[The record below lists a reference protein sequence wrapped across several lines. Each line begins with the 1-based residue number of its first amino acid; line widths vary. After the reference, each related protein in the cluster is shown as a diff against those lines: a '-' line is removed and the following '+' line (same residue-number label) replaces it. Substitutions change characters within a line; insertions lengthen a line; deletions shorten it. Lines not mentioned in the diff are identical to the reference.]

1 MTQVKQSELSG
12 AGQARLTGNFG
23 AKEAGSELT
32 ILMPCLNEAETLQVC
47 IEKALD
53 YLRRSGVSGEVVVA
67 DNGSTDG
74 SQEIARAAGARVVDV
89 PVRGYGAALIGG
101 CQAARGRFII
111 MGDADDSYD
120 FSDLDAFIEALR
132 GGADLVMGNR
142 FKGGV
147 APGAMPFLHRYLGN
161 PVLSWLGRLFFQVPV
176 GDFHCGLR
184 GYNRASILGL
194 GLKSTGMEYASEMVV
209 KSSLANLK
217 IVEVPT
223 TLSPDG
229 RSRAP
234 HLKTWRDGWR
244 HLRFLLLHSPK
255 WLFAIPGLALIGL
268 SLLLGALTLFGPVQI
283 TPDLRIDYH
292 TLIAS
297 SFMLIIGVQL
307 ILFSMISR
315 AYAASEGFLPQPY
328 RMRKTLLS
336 LNLEGL
342 LLFALALLIAGAGGT
357 GWSLWYWASRDFG
370 DISQPEMLRIFVPSL
385 TIVTCAIQM
394 AAGAFL
400 ASVFRI
406 RS

>member
-1 MTQVKQSELSG
+1 M
-12 AGQARLTGNFG
+12 
-23 AKEAGSELT
+23 ELT
-32 ILMPCLNEAETLQVC
+32 ILMPCLNEAETLKVC
-47 IEKALD
+47 IEKALG
-53 YLRRSGVSGEVVVA
+53 YLERSGVSGEVVIA

-74 SQEIARAAGARVVDV
+74 SQDIARAAGARVVDV

-101 CQAARGRFII
+101 SNAARGRYII
-111 MGDADDSYD
+111 MGDADDSYN
-120 FSDLDAFIEALR
+120 FSDLDAFVDALR

-142 FKGGV
+142 FKGGI

-161 PVLSWLGRLFFQVPV
+161 PVLSWLGRLFFQIPV

-209 KSSLANLK
+209 KSSLSNLK
-217 IVEVPT
+217 IEEVPT

-255 WLFAIPGLALIGL
+255 WLFAVPGLSLIGL
-268 SLLLGALTLFGPVQI
+268 SLLLGMLTLFGPAQI
-283 TPDLRIDYH
+283 TPDVRIDYH
-292 TLIAS
+292 TLVAS
-297 SFMLIIGVQL
+297 CFMLIIGVQL
-307 ILFSMISR
+307 VLFSMISR

-342 LLFALALLIAGAGGT
+342 LLFALALLIAGTAGT
-357 GWSLWYWASRDFG
+357 AWSLWYWASKDFG
-370 DISQPEMLRIFVPSL
+370 DIAQPDMLRIFVPSL
-385 TIVTCAIQM
+385 TIVTCAIQI

-406 RS
+406 RR

>member
-1 MTQVKQSELSG
+1 MTQDSPSVLAGAPGTNEDGSLSADA
-12 AGQARLTGNFG
+12 AGV
-23 AKEAGSELT
+23 ELT
-32 ILMPCLNEAETLQVC
+32 ILMPCLNEAETLKIC

-53 YLRRSGVSGEVVVA
+53 YLQRSGVSGEVVIA

-74 SQEIARAAGARVVDV
+74 SQDIARAAGARVVNV

-101 CQAARGRFII
+101 SNAARGRFII
-111 MGDADDSYD
+111 MGDADDSYN
-120 FSDLDAFIEALR
+120 FSDLDAFVDALR

-142 FKGGV
+142 FRGGI

-161 PVLSWLGRLFFQVPV
+161 PVLSWLGRLFFQIPV

-184 GYNRASILGL
+184 GYNRQSILAL
-194 GLKSTGMEYASEMVV
+194 DLKSTGMEYASEMVV
-209 KSSLANLK
+209 KSSLGNLK
-217 IVEVPT
+217 IEEVPT
-223 TLSPDG
+223 TLSQDG

-255 WLFAIPGLALIGL
+255 WLFAYPGLALISL
-268 SLLLGALTLFGPVQI
+268 SLVLGVLTLFGPTQI
-283 TPDLRIDYH
+283 TPDVRIDYH
-292 TLIAS
+292 TLVAS
-297 SFMLIIGVQL
+297 CFMLIVGVQL
-307 ILFSMISR
+307 VLFSMISR

-328 RMRKTLLS
+328 RMRKTLVS

-342 LLFALALLIAGAGGT
+342 LLFALALLIAGTAGT
-357 GWSLWYWASRDFG
+357 AWSLWYWASQDFG
-370 DISQPEMLRIFVPSL
+370 DIAQPDMLRIFVPSL
-385 TIVTCAIQM
+385 TIVTCAIQI

-406 RS
+406 RK